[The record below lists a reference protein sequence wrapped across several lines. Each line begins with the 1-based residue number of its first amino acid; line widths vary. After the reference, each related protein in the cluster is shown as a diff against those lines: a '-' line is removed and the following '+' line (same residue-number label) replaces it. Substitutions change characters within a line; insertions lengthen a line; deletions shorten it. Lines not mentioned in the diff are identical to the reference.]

1 MEINYYSQTA
11 ALKRNAHSVDRFN
24 YIYLMWL
31 MLVLMVVLLYTWRG
45 LYISKVKCDIREAE
59 QVNSQVSQIN
69 RQLRLERVSLVSL
82 AQVERKAKRSLG
94 LVVPRPEQV
103 VIIEQE
109 WP

>member
-1 MEINYYSQTA
+1 MELDYFSQTA
-11 ALKRNAHSVDRFN
+11 ALKRNAYSVDKFN
-24 YIYLMWL
+24 YIYLMC
-31 MLVLMVVLLYTWRG
+31 LVLFLLVALLYTWRG

-59 QVNSQVSQIN
+59 QANAQVSQVN
-69 RQLRLERVSLVSL
+69 RRLRLERVSLVSL
-82 AQVERKAKRSLG
+82 AQIEHQAKKRLG